1 MKAPKFLSK
10 PITDVQ
16 DYFKMITV
24 EPEQQKMEAAYGT
37 YRTIGSS
44 GFNGE
49 KNPGEIGPVINYW
62 LDYDLL
68 RARSW
73 QLLLES
79 EIAQLII
86 NRHVEWV
93 IGNGLKLQAEPATDV
108 LKQFG
113 INIDKQEFSN
123 QVEAQFRLFSR
134 SRMSDYSDMENLNR
148 LEATEY
154 KNALVGGDV
163 LCVLR
168 WIDNCVKVQ
177 LIDGAHVKN
186 PPGVS
191 GTEYWAPLLEN
202 GNRIV
207 HGIEIDSKGQH
218 VAFWVQ
224 EYPYNLLKFTRIKAR
239 GTDTN
244 ALMAFMI
251 YGSKYRIDNHRGM
264 PLLSVVFETVSKMDR
279 YKEATVGS
287 AEERQKIAYA
297 IEHDIFSTGEN
308 PLLKQTVQ
316 ARSIGL
322 GLSDGFVPRD
332 DFGKAIADKV
342 TVSTNKQT
350 FNLPLGAHLKA
361 LESKNE
367 LYFKDFYTTN
377 IMVICAVTGTPYEVA
392 ISKYDSNYSASR
404 AALKQWEHIMEV
416 SRGNNAFQFRQNVY
430 EFWLETSILTGRIS
444 ADGYMKARI
453 KNDRLLLEAFRVARF
468 VGPTVPHIDPLK
480 EVQAERAKLGVAGAA
495 IPLTTVEQ
503 ATEVLNG
510 GDSVANIEQF
520 AEELEKSKSLGI
532 EIEQPE
538 PIGPGGGS

>member
-1 MKAPKFLSK
+1 MKAPKFLSQ
-10 PITDVQ
+10 PITDIKN
-16 DYFKMITV
+16 YFQSV
-24 EPEQQKMEAAYGT
+24 SAEPQQKTEASYGT

-49 KNPGEIGPVINYW
+49 KNPGEIGPVRNYW
-62 LDYDLL
+62 IDYEVL

-73 QLLLES
+73 QLYLES
-79 EIAQLII
+79 ELAQLIV

-134 SRMSDYSDMENLNR
+134 SRMSDYSDMDSLNR
-148 LEATEY
+148 MEATQY
-154 KNALVGGDV
+154 KNSLVGGDV

-177 LIDGAHVKN
+177 LIDGCHVKN

-191 GTEYWAPLLEN
+191 GSEYWAPTLEN

-207 HGIEIDSKGQH
+207 HGIEVNSKKQH

-224 EYPYNLLKFTRIKAR
+224 EYPYSSLKFTRIKAR
-239 GTDTN
+239 GTDTD

-251 YGSKYRIDNHRGM
+251 YGSKYRIDSERGM
-264 PLLSVVFETVSKMDR
+264 PLLSVVFESMSQMDR
-279 YKEATVGS
+279 YKSATVSS
-287 AEERQKIAYA
+287 AEERQKVPYA

-316 ARSIGL
+316 ARSVGL
-322 GLSDGFVPRD
+322 GLSDGLVPRD
-332 DFGKAIADKV
+332 DFGNALADKIAV
-342 TVSTNKQT
+342 TMNKT
-350 FNLPLGAHLKA
+350 VTNLPLGAHLKA
-361 LESKNE
+361 LESKGE
-367 LYFKDFYTTN
+367 LYFKDFFEAN
-377 IMVICAVTGTPYEVA
+377 SIVICAVTGTPYEVA
-392 ISKYDSNYSASR
+392 MMMFGGSYSGSR
-404 AALKQWEHIMEV
+404 AGLKLWEHVLLIG
-416 SRGNNAFQFRQNVY
+416 RGNNTFQFRQPIY
-430 EFWLETSILTGRIS
+430 EFWLETSILSGRIS

-453 KNDRLLLEAFRVARF
+453 KNDRLLLEAFRCARF
-468 VGPTVPHIDPLK
+468 VGPTIPHIDPLK
-480 EVQAERAKLGVAGAA
+480 EVQAERAKLGEAGAA

-503 ATEVLNG
+503 STETLSG

-520 AEELEKSKSLGI
+520 AEELKRSKSLGI

-538 PIGPGGGS
+538 PELPGKGE